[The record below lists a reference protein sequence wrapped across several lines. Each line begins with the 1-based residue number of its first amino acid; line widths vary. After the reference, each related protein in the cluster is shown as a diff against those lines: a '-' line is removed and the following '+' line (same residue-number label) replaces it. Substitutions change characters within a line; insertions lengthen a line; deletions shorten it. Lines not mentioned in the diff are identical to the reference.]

1 MSGADWRDSLK
12 SLLPDDYAP
21 EPAQALE
28 PKPAPM
34 PRLKI
39 EVDRKRKGKV
49 ATIILGFDAD
59 DERCADLC
67 AWLKKKLATG
77 GSHRDGEILMQG
89 DCSGR
94 LPALINEYASKT
106 NGR

>member
-1 MSGADWRDSLK
+1 MSPADWRDSLK
-12 SLLPDDYAP
+12 SLLPDDFTPEAEAAP
-21 EPAQALE
+21 EPAA
-28 PKPAPM
+28 APM
-34 PRLKI
+34 PKLKI

-49 ATIILGFDAD
+49 ATIISGFDAAD
-59 DERCADLC
+59 ARCADLC

-94 LPALINEYASKT
+94 LPALIKEYAKSH
-106 NGR
+106 G